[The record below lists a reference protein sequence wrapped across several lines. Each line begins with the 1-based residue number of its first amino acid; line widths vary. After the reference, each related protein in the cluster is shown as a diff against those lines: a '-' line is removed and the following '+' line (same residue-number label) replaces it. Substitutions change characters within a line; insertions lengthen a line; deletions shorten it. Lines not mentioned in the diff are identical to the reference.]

1 MHNAVT
7 LPILL
12 KELRLFT
19 ILEIWQS
26 FLAKAETEG
35 WNYSKFL
42 STLFEHEVEARH
54 RKKIQTYLKKAHLPP
69 GKALA
74 TFDFSQVQSLN
85 KAKVD
90 DLASNTSWVKRAENL
105 LVFGPSGVGKSH
117 LVAALGYAL
126 VEQNIKVLFTP
137 TTKLVQHL
145 QAARRDCCLPAELD
159 KLDKYDVI
167 ILDDIGYVRKD
178 EAETHVL
185 FELIAQ
191 RYESRSII
199 VTSNQ
204 PFSEWDSIFTTNS
217 MTVAA
222 IDRLVHH
229 STILEIQSESYR
241 RKQALTKQ
249 NWL

>member
-1 MHNAVT
+1 
-7 LPILL
+7 
-12 KELRLFT
+12 
-19 ILEIWQS
+19 
-26 FLAKAETEG
+26 
-35 WNYSKFL
+35 
-42 STLFEHEVEARH
+42 
-54 RKKIQTYLKKAHLPP
+54 QTYLKKAHLPP

-185 FELIAQ
+185 
-191 RYESRSII
+191 
-199 VTSNQ
+199 
-204 PFSEWDSIFTTNS
+204 
-217 MTVAA
+217 
-222 IDRLVHH
+222 
-229 STILEIQSESYR
+229 
-241 RKQALTKQ
+241 
-249 NWL
+249 